1 MRNRWIGFIVA
12 AVTLGAAIWAYPQLP
27 ARVATHW
34 NLHGEPD
41 GYSGRF
47 VGAFVFPLVILGVAL
62 VVQILPKIDPK
73 GKNYLKFNDTY
84 WLLIN
89 GVLIFMGVMHL
100 AVLGNAIGAP
110 VSVQRVMPVALGFLF
125 VMVGNYLSRVQPNW
139 FIGIR
144 TPWTLSSDTVWRKTH
159 RLGGWVFVIAGLL
172 FMVSAVLP
180 NSVRATVPLTI
191 VIIVLAVIPVLYSLY
206 LWMRERSQ

>member
-1 MRNRWIGFIVA
+1 VRNRWIGLIVA
-12 AVTLGAAIWAYPQLP
+12 AITLAAAICAYPRLP
-27 ARVATHW
+27 PRVPSHW
-34 NLHGEPD
+34 NIRGEVD

-47 VGAFVFPLVILGVAL
+47 VAAFVFPLAILAL
-62 VVQILPKIDPK
+62 AGLAHVLPKIDPK

-89 GVLIFMGVMHL
+89 GILIFMGVVNL

-110 VSVQRVMPVALGFLF
+110 VPIQRVMPIALGFLF
-125 VMVGNYLSRVQPNW
+125 VVIGNYLGRVQPNW

-159 RLGGWVFVIAGLL
+159 RLGAWVFVIAGIL
-172 FMVSAVLP
+172 FMGSAFVP
-180 NSVRATVPLTI
+180 SARGMVPLAV
-191 VIIVLAVIPVLYSLY
+191 VIMVLVLTPVLYSLY
-206 LWMRERSQ
+206 LWMRERSA